1 MNLIPI
7 QTTIDKNGMSVP
19 TRNMI
24 FGGDYE
30 QENGMMLNGLLHD
43 PRSDPMSGGLNP
55 LQMIGEEY
63 NIANQNEPCV
73 TNSNTK
79 AMVSMQ
85 LQQSQNVTSEDSMVA
100 QPFSVSRL
108 NHVGLA
114 HQACDIET
122 IGNDVRLRSSNAYN
136 FLLKPPFPSKVF

>member
-7 QTTIDKNGMSVP
+7 QTIINKNGMSVP

-24 FGGDYE
+24 FGGDWE
-30 QENGMMLNGLLHD
+30 EENGMMLNGLRHD

-55 LQMIGEEY
+55 FQMIGEEY

-73 TNSNTK
+73 TNSNTR
-79 AMVSMQ
+79 AMIAMQ
-85 LQQSQNVTSEDSMVA
+85 LQQTQNVTSEDSMVA

-122 IGNDVRLRSSNAYN
+122 IGNDVRFRTANVYK
-136 FLLKPPFPSKVF
+136 LLLEPPFPRSAF

>member
-7 QTTIDKNGMSVP
+7 QTMVNKLGMAVP

-24 FGGDYE
+24 FGGGHEED
-30 QENGMMLNGLLHD
+30 NGMMLNGLRHD
-43 PRSDPMSGGLNP
+43 SRSDPMSGGLNP

-73 TNSNTK
+73 TNSNTR

-85 LQQSQNVTSEDSMVA
+85 LQQSQNVSSEDSMVA

-114 HQACDIET
+114 HQECDIET
-122 IGNDVRLRSSNAYN
+122 IDNDVRLRTPNVYN
-136 FLLKPPFPSKVF
+136 FLLEPPFPRKVF

>member
-7 QTTIDKNGMSVP
+7 QTTININGMSVP

-30 QENGMMLNGLLHD
+30 QENGMMLGGLRRD

-55 LQMIGEEY
+55 LQIIGEEY

-73 TNSNTK
+73 TNKNTK
-79 AMVSMQ
+79 AMIGMQ
-85 LQQSQNVTSEDSMVA
+85 LQQTQNVTSEDSMVV
-100 QPFSVSRL
+100 QPYSVSRL
-108 NHVGLA
+108 NHIGLG
-114 HQACDIET
+114 HQECDIET
-122 IGNDVRLRSSNAYN
+122 IDNDVRLRTPNVYN
-136 FLLKPPFPSKVF
+136 FLLEPPFPRKVF